1 MRTWLA
7 ALVATG
13 LVSVGSVGC
22 GGSAP
27 PAAALDR
34 YASALRA
41 RNYDA
46 AYELMSTRFRA
57 TVSRDE
63 FVAMLRDNPREVA
76 ETADRLGGRSRRL
89 EVTAVLRY
97 GLGDELELVQEGG
110 AWRIVTNPLAFY
122 DQSTPR
128 AALRSFLRA
137 YRLERWDVVL
147 RFVPRAYAE
156 LMNADKVKEQ
166 FTGERQEEMA
176 QLVNQLEAN
185 VDEPIEEQGND
196 ARLHYGPGYEVK
208 FVKEDGRWRLKDLD

>member
-1 MRTWLA
+1 MRTSLV

-13 LVSVGSVGC
+13 LVAVGC
-22 GGSAP
+22 GGGAP

-34 YASALRA
+34 YAAALRA

-63 FVAMLRDNPREVA
+63 FVAMLRDNPHEVA

-89 EVTAVLRY
+89 EVTAILRY

-110 AWRIVTNPLAFY
+110 TWRIVTNPLAFY

-128 AALRSFLRA
+128 AALRSFVRA

-166 FTGERQEEMA
+166 FTGERAEEMA

-185 VDEPIEEQGND
+185 LDEPIEEQGKE
-196 ARLHYGPGYEVK
+196 ASLHYGAGFEVK
-208 FVKEDGRWRLKDLD
+208 FVLEDGRWRLKDLD